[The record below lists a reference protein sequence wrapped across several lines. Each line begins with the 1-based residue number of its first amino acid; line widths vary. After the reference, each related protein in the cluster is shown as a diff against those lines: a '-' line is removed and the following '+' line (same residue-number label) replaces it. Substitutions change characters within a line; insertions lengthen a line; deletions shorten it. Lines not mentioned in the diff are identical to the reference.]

1 MVVRA
6 TRRLSPPNVPSHA
19 ASAPAVGPPG
29 GVGRRGEAAADS
41 ALWARCLAG
50 DEAAWDEFYQART
63 PELRRLVGC
72 FLAANRRD
80 AETIEEIVARVW
92 YALVCDEA
100 RLFRRCFIEPCVCRC
115 RFLAGIVR
123 NEVRRYVRCESER
136 ARHGRQFALGCAGCG
151 ESPPSSLEFG
161 SLLNE
166 FASTLNPK
174 ELDFLEN
181 YLLGFPCSG
190 DCLSDANVWQR
201 RHRLRMKARQFLHPG
216 DDPAAISEK
225 SSANCQE

>member
-6 TRRLSPPNVPSHA
+6 TDRISQPNPPSHA
-19 ASAPAVGPPG
+19 APAG
-29 GVGRRGEAAADS
+29 GSPRGAVRRGEAAAES

-50 DEAAWDEFYQART
+50 DEAAWSEFYEART
-63 PELRRLVGC
+63 PELRRLVGY
-72 FLAANRRD
+72 FLPANRRD

-92 YALVCDEA
+92 YGLVCDDA
-100 RLFRRCFIEPCVCRC
+100 RLFRRCFLEPCVCRC

-123 NEVRRYVRCESER
+123 NEVRRYARSESER
-136 ARHGRQFALGCAGCG
+136 ARHGRQFALCCAACR

-166 FASTLNPK
+166 FAATLNPK

-181 YLLGFPCSG
+181 HLLGFPCSG
-190 DCLSDANVWQR
+190 DCLSNANVWQR
-201 RHRLRMKARQFLHPG
+201 RHRLRVKARHFLDPG
-216 DDPAAISEK
+216 NDSTAISEK
-225 SSANCQE
+225 SPAHCQE